1 MKEVVLQIWKASSDQ
16 YGGRILRDGVED
28 GRVVGCT
35 SKADLECKAIEAG
48 IEFDRVEV
56 LDAMPPVQ

>member
-1 MKEVVLQIWKASSDQ
+1 MR
-16 YGGRILRDGVED
+16 GGVED
-28 GRVVGCT
+28 GRMAGCM
-35 SKADLECKAIEAG
+35 SKDDVEYQAIEAG

>member
-1 MKEVVLQIWKASSDQ
+1 MEEVVLQIWRAASGQ
-16 YGGRILRDGVED
+16 YGGRILRGSVED
-28 GRVVGCT
+28 GRIAGSSSEDDVKCQ
-35 SKADLECKAIEAG
+35 ALEAG